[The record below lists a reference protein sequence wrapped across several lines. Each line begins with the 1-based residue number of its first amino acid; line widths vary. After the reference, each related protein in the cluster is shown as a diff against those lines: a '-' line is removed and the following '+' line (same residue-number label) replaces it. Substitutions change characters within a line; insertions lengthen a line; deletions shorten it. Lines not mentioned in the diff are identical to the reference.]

1 MFQEPSF
8 DVESRDWKRDAPTAP
23 CKMTLKPFEKKGN
36 YKWPVAAIC
45 GSLLAAWFLKTVAE
59 AWAQLARKTRGYAL
73 QRSNVTS
80 LLRRADVPKMS
91 TKI

>member
-1 MFQEPSF
+1 
-8 DVESRDWKRDAPTAP
+8 
-23 CKMTLKPFEKKGN
+23 MTLKRFEKKGN
-36 YKWPVAAIC
+36 YKWPVAAIY

-59 AWAQLARKTRGYAL
+59 AWAQLARKTRGYAYAL
-73 QRSNVTS
+73 QRSNVTT